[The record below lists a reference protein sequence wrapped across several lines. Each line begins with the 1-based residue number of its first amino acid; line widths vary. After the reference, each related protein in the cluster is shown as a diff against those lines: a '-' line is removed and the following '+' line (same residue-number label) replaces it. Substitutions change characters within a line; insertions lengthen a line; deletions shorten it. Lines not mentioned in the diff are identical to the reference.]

1 MIDFNFCEGS
11 MIGPYTIFD
20 VKRSETK
27 IKLYVSGSPKLLEYF
42 KKALSIKANIQQ
54 VEIMRYIVELE
65 L

>member
-20 VKRSETK
+20 VKIYDKK
-27 IKLYVSGSPKLLEYF
+27 INLYVSGSPNMLELF
-42 KKALSIKANIQQ
+42 KKALKTKATIQQ